1 MLDPDDKI
9 KRDSTWESPPRRQW
23 IFKFFASL
31 ALLAF
36 LVGMMLGRLFNPA
49 AVPQYRN
56 SVVQVQS
63 YANGLGVCLKRAAQ
77 VQMSYQQG
85 AYQLALLDA
94 YAQAAQGEIMLAEQQ
109 LVRWYITPEDGFV
122 RVVFVGLQP
131 LRGQWSQRSSEQQWC
146 ADIQIESAVD
156 SN

>member
-9 KRDSTWESPPRRQW
+9 NRDSTWESPPRRQW

-63 YANGLGVCLKRAAQ
+63 YANGLGVCLKRPAQ
-77 VQMSYQQG
+77 VQISYQQG
-85 AYQLALLDA
+85 AYQLALLDV
-94 YAQAAQGEIMLAEQQ
+94 YGQAAQGEIMLAEQQ
-109 LVRWYITPEDGFV
+109 PVRWYITPENGFV
-122 RVVFVGLQP
+122 RVVLVGLQP
-131 LRGQWSQRSSEQQWC
+131 LIGQWSPRSSEQQWC
-146 ADIQIESAVD
+146 ADIQIGSVAA

>member
-1 MLDPDDKI
+1 
-9 KRDSTWESPPRRQW
+9 
-23 IFKFFASL
+23 
-31 ALLAF
+31 
-36 LVGMMLGRLFNPA
+36 MMLGRLFNPA
-49 AVPQYRN
+49 ATVQYRN

-63 YANGLGVCLKRAAQ
+63 YANGLGVCLKRPAQ

>member
-9 KRDSTWESPPRRQW
+9 NRDSTWESPPRRQW

-63 YANGLGVCLKRAAQ
+63 YANGLGVCLKRPAQ
-77 VQMSYQQG
+77 VQISYQQG
-85 AYQLALLDA
+85 AYQLALLDV
-94 YAQAAQGEIMLAEQQ
+94 YGQAAQGEIMLAEQQ
-109 LVRWYITPEDGFV
+109 PVRWYITPENGFV
-122 RVVFVGLQP
+122 RVVLVGLQP
-131 LRGQWSQRSSEQQWC
+131 LIGQWSPRSSEQQWC
-146 ADIQIESAVD
+146 ADIQIGPVAA